1 MVFFGGGGKRDPIQE
16 VERDMFGHKA
26 ARKVEE
32 KIFDYLDS
40 AKQCMDCCKSSMD
53 LFFAKGHSEEFDE
66 VVASAHRYE
75 SKSDDLRREIEHM
88 LYGKAL
94 LPESRGDI
102 LGLLETFDKIPN
114 QAEAVL
120 FLLQTQ
126 RTIVPQSLATRFE
139 ALVVINLQAFA
150 LAHRAMFILFEKPE
164 GTLELTVQIDRLESE
179 SDAEEMRLITTI
191 FSSDF
196 ELAEKIIL
204 RDIVRAIGSIS
215 DRCENLADRAAIVT
229 IKRKI

>member
-1 MVFFGGGGKRDPIQE
+1 
-16 VERDMFGHKA
+16 MFGHKA
-26 ARKVEE
+26 SRKVEE
-32 KIFDYLDS
+32 KITEYLDS
-40 AKQCMDCCKSSMD
+40 AKQCMECCKSSMD
-53 LFFAKGHSEEFDE
+53 VFFANGQTEAFDDL
-66 VVASAHRYE
+66 VRSAHRFE
-75 SKSDDLRREIEHM
+75 SKSDDLRREIEHL

-114 QAEAVL
+114 AAETVL

-126 RTIVPQSLATRFE
+126 RTIVPQNLATRFE
-139 ALVVINLQAFA
+139 ALVVVNLQAFQ
-150 LAHRAMFILFEKPE
+150 LAYRAMCILFDKPE
-164 GTLELTVQIDRLESE
+164 GTIELTRQIDRLESE
-179 SDAEEMRLITTI
+179 SDQEERRLITTI

-196 ELAEKIIL
+196 DLAEKIIL
-204 RDIVRAIGSIS
+204 RDIVAAIGAIS